1 MKCWLQCT
9 VLVLGVVQYV
19 CTYSNYVLY
28 IMYWLYA
35 SCPSPTS
42 IAFSDYVG
50 GPYVVDFPANETT
63 VRLQIAIMDDTE
75 RCECS
80 EDFTASLEVP
90 AAAGQLGVVPGV
102 NDTAEIIIID
112 DDCEL
117 ILRMQ
122 Q

>member
-1 MKCWLQCT
+1 MYVHIVITYCISCIGCMLA
-9 VLVLGVVQYV
+9 VL
-19 CTYSNYVLY
+19 
-28 IMYWLYA
+28 
-35 SCPSPTS
+35 CPPST
-42 IAFSDYVG
+42 AFSDYVG

-63 VRLQIAIMDDTE
+63 VRLQIAFIDDTV

-90 AAAGQLGVVPGV
+90 AAAGRLGVVAGM

-117 ILRMQ
+117 MQ

>member
-1 MKCWLQCT
+1 MQTTVYCT
-9 VLVLGVVQYV
+9 CFGGSAIQYV
-19 CTYSNYVLY
+19 HIVITYCISCIRCMLAVLH
-28 IMYWLYA
+28 
-35 SCPSPTS
+35 PPS

-63 VRLQIAIMDDTE
+63 VRLQIAIMDDTV

-90 AAAGQLGVVPGV
+90 AAAGRLGVVTGV
-102 NDTAEIIIID
+102 NDTAEVIIID

-117 ILRMQ
+117 MQ

>member
-1 MKCWLQCT
+1 MYVDIVITYCISCIGCMLA
-9 VLVLGVVQYV
+9 VLH
-19 CTYSNYVLY
+19 
-28 IMYWLYA
+28 
-35 SCPSPTS
+35 PPS

-63 VRLQIAIMDDTE
+63 VRLHIAIMDDTQ

-90 AAAGQLGVVPGV
+90 ATAGQLGVVPGV
-102 NDTAEIIIID
+102 NDTAEVIIID

-117 ILRMQ
+117 MQ

>member
-1 MKCWLQCT
+1 M
-9 VLVLGVVQYV
+9 YV
-19 CTYSNYVLY
+19 HIVITYC
-28 IMYWLYA
+28 I
-35 SCPSPTS
+35 SCIRCMLAVFCPPS

-63 VRLQIAIMDDTE
+63 VRLPIAIMDDAE

-90 AAAGQLGVVPGV
+90 AAAGRLGVVPGM
-102 NDTAEIIIID
+102 NDMAEIIIID

-117 ILRMQ
+117 MHQ
-122 Q
+122 

>member
-1 MKCWLQCT
+1 M
-9 VLVLGVVQYV
+9 

-28 IMYWLYA
+28 NMYWLYA

-63 VRLQIAIMDDTE
+63 VRLQIAIMDDSV

-90 AAAGQLGVVPGV
+90 DAAGRLGVVPGV
-102 NDTAEIIIID
+102 NDTAESIIID
-112 DDCEL
+112 DDCEV
-117 ILRMQ
+117 ILCMQ